1 MRKTIVDV
9 IKEKTI
15 EVGDCMEWTG
25 YVHICGY
32 PQTSTGGK
40 PITVRR
46 LLAIRLGMN
55 PGKRVVTNSCGNRM
69 CVAPHHLLMTTRKA
83 RSTQIIKMANQSPK
97 MRLMR
102 HAASRRKSK
111 LTYADVV
118 DIRSIEGKTQEQI
131 AQMYGVSQRAVWNI
145 LNYRTWKDDID
156 SPMGRMMMALAA

>member
-1 MRKTIVDV
+1 MRTIVDV
-9 IKEKTI
+9 IKDKTI

-25 YVHICGY
+25 YVHACGY

-131 AQMYGVSQRAVWNI
+131 AQMYGISQRAVWNI
-145 LNYRTWKDDID
+145 LHYKSWKDDIE